1 MAKELKLGLTF
12 GYWQAKPPEN
22 IVATA
27 REAEALGYD
36 SVWSAEAWGSDAITP
51 LAWIGAH
58 TERIKLGTGIVQL
71 SARTPT
77 STGMHALTLDHLSE
91 GRLILGL
98 GVSGPQVVEGWY
110 GQPFSKPLARTR
122 EYIGIIRQVLERG
135 GPVASPGPHYP
146 LPYTGEGA
154 WGLGKPLRSI
164 THPLRADVPI
174 YMGAEGPKNV
184 ALAAEIADGWVG
196 SGGAPAENFVSGVES
211 IKGFA
216 KEKGRD
222 PETLGYSKLINVSV
236 AETKAKAF
244 DLAKEHWGEY
254 YGPNF
259 DVDKSAIYGEPEA
272 VRAGLREF
280 GEADTPEVTLI
291 LEPSSLD
298 LAQLELLAKTTDGL
312 MA

>member
-1 MAKELKLGLTF
+1 M
-12 GYWQAKPPEN
+12 
-22 IVATA
+22 
-27 REAEALGYD
+27 
-36 SVWSAEAWGSDAITP
+36 
-51 LAWIGAH
+51 
-58 TERIKLGTGIVQL
+58 
-71 SARTPT
+71 
-77 STGMHALTLDHLSE
+77 
-91 GRLILGL
+91 
-98 GVSGPQVVEGWY
+98 
-110 GQPFSKPLARTR
+110 
-122 EYIGIIRQVLERG
+122 
-135 GPVASPGPHYP
+135 
-146 LPYTGEGA
+146 
-154 WGLGKPLRSI
+154 
-164 THPLRADVPI
+164 
-174 YMGAEGPKNV
+174 
-184 ALAAEIADGWVG
+184 
-196 SGGAPAENFVSGVES
+196 ES

-280 GEADTPEVTLI
+280 SEADTPEVTLI